1 VVPRI
6 GRSTMLL
13 LLLVGLGA
21 GCGVDR
27 DMDHQRKRL
36 ALEQQGRMEMLHRIE
51 ARLLDAQARSREWGE
66 LRSRHERVSAIA
78 CENVAEHVAGM
89 ERNQAWQVE
98 KRRRIE
104 ASRVAQAAL
113 PSGER
118 AHRRAPIP
126 TAGN

>member
-1 VVPRI
+1 MVPRI

-21 GCGVDR
+21 GCVDR
-27 DMDHQRKRL
+27 DVEIQRKRL
-36 ALEQQGRMEMLHRIE
+36 ALEQQSRMEMLHRIE

-78 CENVAEHVAGM
+78 CENAAEHVAGM
-89 ERNQAWQVE
+89 ERNQALQVE
-98 KRRRIE
+98 KRRRLE
-104 ASRVAQAAL
+104 ANRVAQAAL
-113 PSGER
+113 PASDGT
-118 AHRRAPIP
+118 HRRSSIP